1 MLVNCRECWKLE
13 FKTFKSLFKTNVHKK
28 AFSDIATNITFL
40 FDEYDMTSSE
50 ILDGLLLLKDKQD
63 DERQN
68 TKREIT
74 NGVFD
79 YLSGV
84 PITSRTKFFNT
95 CDKKNSELLRDL
107 IYYFDYAAASYGWP
121 LYVSESTCACFK
133 LISTLK

>member
-1 MLVNCRECWKLE
+1 VN
-13 FKTFKSLFKTNVHKK
+13 KK

-95 CDKKNSELLRDL
+95 CDKENSELLRDL